1 MSVSGDST
9 SSSSSSSNS
18 EDKTDESTGFRS
30 LMVQHNSRFHPNHG
44 ANVNLIEDGVVARRD
59 SSFANGL
66 TFSATPILPG
76 ELFLVEIE
84 RNERGWS
91 GFLRLG
97 LTQLNPDGLHP
108 LPQYALPDLTNMGQ
122 TWVYGITKYRNYVY
136 EGEDAHAEN
145 WENENDRQ
153 PNSQSSVLG
162 VRGDTVFTAKGPVKM
177 SMLLPSPVM
186 SRGPCPT
193 DEGSRVGLIYVPRTP
208 ELADMHFI
216 INGED
221 QGPCCREIPYGA
233 GPLYAVVDI
242 YGSTKQVRLL
252 QLYQGVPSLLN
263 ICREVILQTISN
275 VSVNRLPIPAALKD
289 FLRYRI

>member
-1 MSVSGDST
+1 MSGE

-18 EDKTDESTGFRS
+18 GSAEAPSYQS
-30 LMVQHNSRFHPNHG
+30 LGVQHNCRFHPNHG
-44 ANVNLIEDGVVARRD
+44 ENVNLIEDGVVARRD
-59 SSFANGL
+59 SSFANAL
-66 TFSATPILPG
+66 TFSASPILPG

-84 RNERGWS
+84 CNEQGWS

-97 LTQLNPDGLHP
+97 LTQLNPETIHP
-108 LPQYALPDLTNMGQ
+108 LPQYALPDLTKMGQ

-136 EGEDAHAEN
+136 QGEDAHAEN
-145 WENENDRQ
+145 RENENDDRQ
-153 PNSQSSVLG
+153 EYSQSSVLG

-208 ELADMHFI
+208 EYADMHFI

-221 QGPCCREIPYGA
+221 QGPCCRTIPYRS
-233 GPLYAVVDI
+233 GPLYAVIDI

-275 VSVNRLPIPAALKD
+275 VAVNRLPIPPALKD